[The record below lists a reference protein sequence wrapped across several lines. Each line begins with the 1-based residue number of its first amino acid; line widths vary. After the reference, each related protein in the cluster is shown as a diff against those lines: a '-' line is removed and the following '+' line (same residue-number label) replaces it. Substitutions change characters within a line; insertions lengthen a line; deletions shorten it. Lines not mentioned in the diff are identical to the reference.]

1 MDNIVTMRNNRYVVP
16 VKAEHRSEVP
26 GIVHD
31 MSASGSTVFIE
42 PSSVVNANNELHELE
57 IKRKGGDRKRYYM
70 SCQTRLLKY
79 QSRSSI
85 TMRL

>member
-1 MDNIVTMRNNRYVVP
+1 MTAWFVPVTIKKFLMDNIVTMRNNRYVVP

-57 IKRKGGDRKRYYM
+57 IKEKAEIEKG
-70 SCQTRLLKY
+70 
-79 QSRSSI
+79 I
-85 TMRL
+85 I